1 MDAVATIEPCE
12 VDVCLGDVWYRV
24 PALPAAVWL
33 AAIIGEAGAVLPGL
47 LPEDE
52 RADVYR
58 RIRSGDL
65 DVEEIN
71 TGWRDLL
78 EAACGRTWWSAARLC
93 KSAAEAEAWPV
104 VHGKLLTQGVDLGK
118 VSIGALCNAIFFMAL
133 SGAEDEA
140 ERMKLKFEL
149 EMPPAGVDVT
159 PVDDEANTAN
169 FMDAIAQLQQF
180 S

>member
-1 MDAVATIEPCE
+1 MDAVAAIRPCE
-12 VDVCLGDVWYRV
+12 VDIHLGGVWYSV
-24 PALPAAVWL
+24 PALPAADWL
-33 AAIIGEAGAVLPGL
+33 AAIIGEAGAILPGL
-47 LPEDE
+47 LPDDQKV
-52 RADVYR
+52 DVYH

-78 EAACGRTWWSAARLC
+78 AAATGRTWWSAARLC

-104 VHGKLLTQGVDLGK
+104 VHGKLIERGVDLGV

-133 SGAEDEA
+133 SGAEDDN
-140 ERMKLKFEL
+140 ERTKLKFEL
-149 EMPPAGVDVT
+149 EMAPPGVDLV
-159 PVDDEANTAN
+159 PVDAEANTAN
-169 FMDAIAQLQQF
+169 FMDAIAQLSQF